1 MISIQTYQP
10 EHCQGIIDLILPI
23 QQIEFK
29 VPITIEDQPDLYKIP
44 EVYQQGR
51 GNFWVATNVENRVIG
66 TIALI
71 EFPPN
76 RAALRKMFVAAEYR
90 GKAYG
95 LAQSLMDIA
104 LKWCK
109 ENGLESIWLGTIPR
123 LEAAVKFYE
132 KNGFDRVEADDLPLE
147 FPRMAVDTLFFV
159 KQVGSVD

>member
-1 MISIQTYQP
+1 MITIQTYQP

-29 VPITIEDQPDLYKIP
+29 VPITIDDQPDLFTIP

-51 GNFWVATNVENRVIG
+51 GNFWVATNEKNRVIG

-71 EFPPN
+71 EFPPH

-95 LAQSLMDIA
+95 LAQSLMNIA
-104 LKWCK
+104 LEWCV
-109 ENGLESIWLGTIPR
+109 ENGLESIWLGTVPR
-123 LEAAVKFYE
+123 LEAAVRFYE
-132 KNGFDRVEADDLPLE
+132 KNGFDRVAADDLPLE

-159 KQVGSVD
+159 KQV

>member
-1 MISIQTYQP
+1 MITIQTYQP
-10 EHCQGIIDLILPI
+10 EHRQGIIDLILSI

-29 VPITIEDQPDLYKIP
+29 VPITLEDQPDLLTIP

-51 GNFWVATNVENRVIG
+51 GNFWVATNEENRVIG

-71 EFPPN
+71 EFPPH

-90 GKAYG
+90 GKTYG

-104 LKWCK
+104 LEWCLK
-109 ENGLESIWLGTIPR
+109 NELESIWLGTIPR
-123 LEAAVKFYE
+123 LEAAVRFYE

-159 KQVGSVD
+159 KQVRPID

>member
-1 MISIQTYQP
+1 MIQIQTYQP
-10 EHCQGIIDLILPI
+10 EHRQGIIDLVLSI

-29 VPITIEDQPDLYKIP
+29 VPITLEDQPDLQTIP

-51 GNFWVATNVENRVIG
+51 GNFWVATNAENRVIG

-90 GKAYG
+90 GKTYG
-95 LAQSLMDIA
+95 LAQSLMGIA
-104 LKWCK
+104 LEWCM
-109 ENGLESIWLGTIPR
+109 ENELESIWLGTIPK

-132 KNGFDRVEADDLPLE
+132 KNGFERVLADDLPLK

-159 KQVGSVD
+159 KLVH